1 MISFPHLH
9 VPQRQ
14 TCYMQ
19 TCRTIFLS
27 ADYFCSVSKY
37 FAISV
42 WARTGGLARLGLFC
56 LAGRSSGPGFSELCK
71 HSGHRA
77 SMSAALVYRKQGRIQ
92 LKFYKIK
99 VWGNVCLNASI

>member
-27 ADYFCSVSKY
+27 ADFFCSVSKY

-42 WARTGGLARLGLFC
+42 WARTGGLARLGLLC
-56 LAGRSSGPGFSELCK
+56 LAGRSSGRGSVNFANMAWP
-71 HSGHRA
+71 HHR
-77 SMSAALVYRKQGRIQ
+77 VGGTN
-92 LKFYKIK
+92 FGIK
-99 VWGNVCLNASI
+99 ATNITSNKLS

>member
-1 MISFPHLH
+1 MGAIKRSYEVIEAKERKCMISFPHLH

-42 WARTGGLARLGLFC
+42 WARTGGLARLGLLC
-56 LAGRSSGPGFSELCK
+56 LAGRSSQLGPG
-71 HSGHRA
+71 
-77 SMSAALVYRKQGRIQ
+77 VQ
-92 LKFYKIK
+92 
-99 VWGNVCLNASI
+99 

>member
-42 WARTGGLARLGLFC
+42 WARTGGLARLGLLC

-71 HSGHRA
+71 HGLATPPSRGQQFWHQGH
-77 SMSAALVYRKQGRIQ
+77 YYH
-92 LKFYKIK
+92 F
-99 VWGNVCLNASI
+99 